1 MKNIRIFSLVIAII
15 FMVVSIAADIAFYF
29 THKPDDILADEIAVS
44 NGNRILQEKGFALQA
59 WFPAEESDEKQIS
72 FENLEQFGF
81 GPTYYHGNLF
91 NAPLH
96 QKDSSLIWSMAKAPN
111 NVNALDI
118 APSGREW
125 MSVTSSCNM

>member
-81 GPTYYHGNLF
+81 GPTYYHGNLLMRRSIKKTVHLF
-91 NAPLH
+91 GAWRKP
-96 QKDSSLIWSMAKAPN
+96 QTTSMPWILRQAAGN
-111 NVNALDI
+111 
-118 APSGREW
+118 G
-125 MSVTSSCNM
+125 

>member
-81 GPTYYHGNLF
+81 GPTYYHGNLLMRRSIKRQF
-91 NAPLH
+91 TYLEHGESPK
-96 QKDSSLIWSMAKAPN
+96 QRQCPGYCAKRPGM
-111 NVNALDI
+111 D
-118 APSGREW
+118 E
-125 MSVTSSCNM
+125 